1 MPGRQ
6 GESPRRLCTNF
17 LCLPTLP
24 PLICTSCNRSGVGSR
39 PRGTS
44 VGVGKMANPI
54 LLAPANGPS
63 ATNCLSHQPTP
74 YNPRLPDNPRLPAHT
89 IRATSTRP
97 QDPPVCPPA
106 PAPTGRD
113 LAMLLCGRLPA
124 RRPCPPQSETLPPRS
139 YPSQKLYG
147 SVTNC
152 RLCLRT
158 EVFKALIELLDT
170 PGRVEDALLARVERV
185 RLGGNF
191 NIDDGIGLTVNL
203 NGLAARHRRT
213 SEKRRPGGEIAEHN
227 RVVFRMNIGL
237 HSSFLCCLRGE
248 QKLFDGMPTCDHTTK
263 AKDYQNAQVG
273 RALFTSSA
281 TGLVHEQ

>member
-1 MPGRQ
+1 IPGRQ
-6 GESPRRLCTNF
+6 GESPRRLCANF

-24 PLICTSCNRSGVGSR
+24 PLVCTSCNRSGVGSR
-39 PRGTS
+39 PRVTS

-74 YNPRLPDNPRLPAHT
+74 YNPRLSAHT
-89 IRATSTRP
+89 NKRNKHPTTRP
-97 QDPPVCPPA
+97 PRVPARPCPDRVRPRHVALRSASCPP
-106 PAPTGRD
+106 P
-113 LAMLLCGRLPA
+113 L
-124 RRPCPPQSETLPPRS
+124 PPQSETLPSRS

-191 NIDDGIGLTVNL
+191 NINDGVGLTVNL

-237 HSSFLCCLRGE
+237 HSSFLGC
-248 QKLFDGMPTCDHTTK
+248 
-263 AKDYQNAQVG
+263 
-273 RALFTSSA
+273 
-281 TGLVHEQ
+281 